1 MENLYIALVRAG
13 EICSQEGW
21 PTGLAVYYDPGS
33 VSTATHETLSYCFLH
48 QFSDGEVAV
57 WSRDDCHLS
66 RQLTDRAIRL
76 LDRRRRQIDANLP
89 DDWPYGI
96 HPKMQHWAKV
106 LYRLH
111 YFEPDRRFVVGMLER
126 VREGNLLNERQIAIV
141 KEIHQERGGVKGLR
155 QRQHTQ
161 WRLMRLSEIDLETE
175 DRETVERFTHFAKSV
190 EGLRDS
196 KLSVIGALENKK
208 YWRQR
213 LEATKFRAEQIAAL
227 LGGC

>member
-13 EICSQEGW
+13 ELCPQEEW

-33 VSTATHETLSYCFLH
+33 VSMATHETLSYCFLH

-76 LDRRRRQIDANLP
+76 LDRRRRQVDANLP
-89 DDWPYGI
+89 DDWPNGI
-96 HPKMQHWAKV
+96 HPEMQHWAKI
-106 LYRLH
+106 LFRLH
-111 YFEPDRRFVVGMLER
+111 YFEPDRRFVVGMLEC
-126 VREGNLLNERQIAIV
+126 VRGGNTLRKGQIATI

-161 WRLMRLSEIDLETE
+161 WRLMWLAEIDLETG
-175 DRETVERFTHFAKSV
+175 DRKTVEQFIRFARSAA
-190 EGLRDS
+190 GLRDS

-213 LEATKFRAEQIAAL
+213 LEATQRRAERIAAL
-227 LGGC
+227 LSG